1 MPKRKLH
8 DALSPNCP
16 KTGREGG
23 AASHK
28 IGYSALDAVSSWREV
43 APMRAA
49 GIAY

>member
-28 IGYSALDAVSSWREV
+28 IGYSALDGASSSQRVAAV
-43 APMRAA
+43 RAA
-49 GIAY
+49 GRAY